1 MTRPARTSLSA
12 YRIMWM
18 LVMFDLPVVTAPERL
33 AANQFRLSLLD
44 MGFLR
49 CQLSVYMRFCTSAAQ
64 VQSYCQRVEAALPQG
79 GQVNI
84 MQLTDK
90 QYERIICFQGRRVQA
105 PKKHPIS
112 SIFLAESTEF
122 EEPRNAKNP

>member
-1 MTRPARTSLSA
+1 MARPATIALSG

-49 CQLSVYMRFCTSAAQ
+49 CQLSVYMRFCTSQAQ
-64 VQSYCQRVEAALPQG
+64 METYCKRVECALPEG
-79 GQVNI
+79 GKVNV
-84 MQLTDK
+84 LHFTDK
-90 QYERIICFQGRRVQA
+90 QYERIVTFHGKTKQPANKTPDQ
-105 PKKHPIS
+105 
-112 SIFLAESTEF
+112 FDLF
-122 EEPRNAKNP
+122 

>member
-33 AANQFRLSLLD
+33 AANQFRMRLLD

-64 VQSYCQRVEAALPQG
+64 VQTYCQRVEAALPHG

-90 QYERIICFQGRRVQA
+90 QYKRIISFQGRQVQA
-105 PKKHPIS
+105 PKKTPDQ
-112 SIFLAESTEF
+112 FDLF
-122 EEPRNAKNP
+122 G

>member
-1 MTRPARTSLSA
+1 MSRGARTSLSG

-18 LVMFDLPVVTAPERL
+18 MVMFDLPVVTQAER
-33 AANQFRLSLLD
+33 AAATQFRLSLLD

-49 CQLSVYMRFCTSAAQ
+49 CQLSVYMRFCTSSAQ
-64 VQSYCQRVEAALPQG
+64 VQTYCQRVEAALPRG

-90 QYERIICFQGRRVQA
+90 QYERIISFQGRKA
-105 PKKHPIS
+105 LPPKKTPDQ
-112 SIFLAESTEF
+112 FDLF
-122 EEPRNAKNP
+122 G